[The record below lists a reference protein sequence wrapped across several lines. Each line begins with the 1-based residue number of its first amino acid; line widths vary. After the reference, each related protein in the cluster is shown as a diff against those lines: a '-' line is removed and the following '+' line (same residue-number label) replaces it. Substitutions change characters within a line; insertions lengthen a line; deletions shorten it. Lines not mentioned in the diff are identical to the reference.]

1 MNNKGPYSTL
11 PSNNFNLSLFKPA
24 AKSRRGNGKAIQIKH
39 IRWYRRPGTN
49 YNRRQNCCCF
59 LKVARTVAQH
69 CKEGNR
75 EGKLY
80 FLLLKSVKLQKGPL
94 GQIVS
99 GFQYFTK

>member
-11 PSNNFNLSLFKPA
+11 PSNNFNLSLFKSA
-24 AKSRRGNGKAIQIKH
+24 AKSRRGYGKAIQIKP
-39 IRWYRRPGTN
+39 IRRYRLPGTN
-49 YNRRQNCCCF
+49 YNRRQNCCWF

-69 CKEGNR
+69 CK

-94 GQIVS
+94 GQSVS
-99 GFQYFTK
+99 DFQ